1 MIAAIVGCMS
11 SHVGSAP
18 LQLDACR
25 LLSRVASAGL
35 SLHQPDPGPMQQM
48 RAHLLESGTLHA
60 AASAL
65 RAHSQVGQ
73 PSSTLSF
80 RCVLF
85 LRMRSAPGLELTIL

>member
-1 MIAAIVGCMS
+1 VSACSGGSDVINAIVRCMAT
-11 SHVGSAP
+11 HAGSAP

-35 SLHQPDPGPMQQM
+35 SLQQPDPGPMEQM

-65 RAHSQVGQ
+65 RAHSQV
-73 PSSTLSF
+73 
-80 RCVLF
+80 R
-85 LRMRSAPGLELTIL
+85 